1 MLDIEAMREVR
12 YLPPPFRPHPPFLH
26 RAPPPA
32 GTGPLLTTPSSRR
45 QREAT
50 YATIEYAMSQQ
61 QVAEQMYALCGE
73 LDPARSGIIE
83 VRPAPGA
90 FL

>member
-1 MLDIEAMREVR
+1 
-12 YLPPPFRPHPPFLH
+12 
-26 RAPPPA
+26 
-32 GTGPLLTTPSSRR
+32 
-45 QREAT
+45 
-50 YATIEYAMSQQ
+50 
-61 QVAEQMYALCGE
+61 MYALCGE